1 MRTTHKLSGLIVGVL
16 CTAGTA
22 SADGLTSYFQQVN
35 AQAAKG
41 DTKAEVCLGDLYA
54 RGSGTLQD
62 YGKAFVWYQTAAAH
76 GEPLGKLRL
85 AQQYQYGDGAEQD
98 PVKAMAMFRDLVAQG
113 YLPAATSIG
122 ELYTTG
128 AGVPV
133 DHTQALD
140 WYSKAAAAG
149 DWWAEAHLALA
160 HQLGIGVKRDPV
172 EARAWSLKAAN
183 HLVDCLP
190 TFGEL
195 VPLIVHGYL
204 QLPDAVDASSAGWLT
219 ITYTYQDG
227 GAVNVK
233 LTKSS
238 GNADVD
244 AAWLAATRTA
254 KLPPWPA
261 AFAAVDKTQAFLI
274 PGTSGDL
281 DADFMQ
287 GLHDAVRGAVIFPME
302 VLLKGSTGTG
312 FANVSFDYL
321 DGKIS
326 DARIETS
333 SKDPYEDAEAVTAVE
348 HAVYPPTPAALAHQT
363 LHLSLRVDFPLIT
376 AAKPAVTVD
385 VPAAISAKAAAPA
398 TVGAK
403 LPAAATVKPPAA
415 ATTAAP
421 APITKW

>member
-1 MRTTHKLSGLIVGVL
+1 MPATFRLAALLISTSL
-16 CTAGTA
+16 AA
-22 SADGLTSYFQQVN
+22 SAHADGLGSYFQQVS

-41 DTKAEVCLGDLYA
+41 DTKAQVCLGDLYA
-54 RGSGTLQD
+54 RGNGTLQD

-98 PVKAMAMFRDLVAQG
+98 PLKAMAMFRELVAQG
-113 YLPAATSIG
+113 YLPAATAIG

-140 WYSKAAAAG
+140 WYGKGAAAG

-160 HQLGIGVKRDPV
+160 HQLGVGVKKDPA
-172 EARAWSLKAAN
+172 EARVWSLKAAN
-183 HLVDCLP
+183 HVVDCLP
-190 TFGEL
+190 AFGEL
-195 VPLIVHGYL
+195 VPLIIHGYL
-204 QLPDAVDASSAGWLT
+204 QLPDTVDASTAGWLT

-227 GAVNVK
+227 RAVNVR

-238 GNADVD
+238 GNLDVD
-244 AAWLAATRTA
+244 AAWLTATRA
-254 KLPPWPA
+254 AQLPPWPA

-274 PGTSGDL
+274 PGSSGDL
-281 DADFMQ
+281 DAEFTQ
-287 GLHDAVRGAVIFPME
+287 GLNKAVRGALIFPME

-326 DARIETS
+326 NARIETS
-333 SKDPYEDAEAVTAVE
+333 SRDPYEDAEAVTAVE
-348 HAVYPPTPAALAHQT
+348 HAVYPPTPAAFAHQT
-363 LHLSLRVDFPLIT
+363 LHLSLRVDFPVINVAKPPVSAP
-376 AAKPAVTVD
+376 AAKVA
-385 VPAAISAKAAAPA
+385 VPASATRSAPVPTTA
-398 TVGAK
+398 
-403 LPAAATVKPPAA
+403 KPPTA
-415 ATTAAP
+415 ATTSAP
-421 APITKW
+421 APVTKG

>member
-1 MRTTHKLSGLIVGVL
+1 MHTAHRFLGLL
-16 CTAGTA
+16 AGA
-22 SADGLTSYFQQVN
+22 SLAAGAHADGLASYFQQVN
-35 AQAAKG
+35 AQAVKG

-98 PVKAMAMFRDLVAQG
+98 PLKAMAMFRDLAAQG

-133 DHTQALD
+133 DHAQALD
-140 WYSKAAAAG
+140 WYSKGAGAG

-160 HQLGIGVKRDPV
+160 HQLGIGVKKDP
-172 EARAWSLKAAN
+172 AAAHSWSLKAAN
-183 HLVDCLP
+183 HVVDCWP

-195 VPLIVHGYL
+195 VPLIIHGYL
-204 QLPDAVDASSAGWLT
+204 QLPDSVDVSTAGWLT

-227 GAVNVK
+227 RAVDVR

-238 GNADVD
+238 GNLDVD
-244 AAWLAATRTA
+244 AAWLAATRQA
-254 KLPPWPA
+254 QLPPWPA
-261 AFAAVDKTQAFLI
+261 AFAAVDRTQAFLI
-274 PGTSGDL
+274 PGSDDSL
-281 DADFMQ
+281 DAEFMR
-287 GLHDAVRGAVIFPME
+287 GLNNAVRGAVIFPME

-321 DGKIS
+321 DGKVS

-333 SKDPYEDAEAVTAVE
+333 SKDPYEDAEALTAVE
-348 HAVYPPTPAALAHQT
+348 HAVYPPTPVAFAHQT
-363 LHLSLRVDFPLIT
+363 LHLSLRVDFPIIT
-376 AAKPAVTVD
+376 AAKP
-385 VPAAISAKAAAPA
+385 PATLSAPAPA
-398 TVGAK
+398 TKKA
-403 LPAAATVKPPAA
+403 PAA

-421 APITKW
+421 APVTKWR